1 MLYRR
6 AGIFHTS
13 YAGDRALFPIPFERW
28 AMWAL
33 LAVAVAAPWIFSS
46 LALTSYIRPWLIW
59 TAAVLGLNLVLGW
72 AGQFHF
78 GYAAIMGMGAY
89 ASVHAARGGI
99 PWEIA
104 VVLGGLTATV
114 VGVVF
119 AFAALRVKGLYLA
132 LSTLAMQFVMD
143 WVISHVPAISGG
155 VSATLQAP
163 PMKLLGQAITSEA
176 GTYYVVLA
184 WTVAVTVF
192 MLNLRRS
199 ALGRALVAVREK
211 DYAAAVI
218 GVQAFRYKLVA
229 FAASAFI
236 GGVSGAMLVFGF
248 YHAVTPEQFAVSVSI
263 EVLAMVIVGGLGSII
278 GSYFGTAFILLL
290 PGQMNAL
297 IAWIANGLGL
307 DIGVEALAHIPY
319 MVYGA
324 TIIAV
329 LLVEPMGL
337 GKLYGNIR
345 NYLLVWPFGYARK

>member
-1 MLYRR
+1 MFYRR

-13 YAGDRALFPIPFERW
+13 YADDRRLFPIPFERHV
-28 AMWAL
+28 MLAL
-33 LAVAVAAPWIFSS
+33 LVIALAAPFLFSS

-59 TAAVLGLNLVLGW
+59 TSAVLGLNLVLGW

-78 GYAAIMGMGAY
+78 GYAAIMGIGAY
-89 ASVHAARGGI
+89 TSVHAARNGV

-104 VVLGGLTATV
+104 VVLGGLMAMA

-155 VSATLQAP
+155 VAATLQAP

-176 GTYYVVLA
+176 GTYYVVLG
-184 WTVAVTVF
+184 WTVAVTLF

-236 GGVSGAMLVFGF
+236 GGVSGALLIFGF
-248 YHAVTPEQFAVSVSI
+248 YRAVTAEQFAVNVSI

-278 GSYFGTAFILLL
+278 GSFLGTAFILLL

-297 IAWIANGLGL
+297 VAWGARSLGL
-307 DIGVEALAHIPY
+307 DVGVETLAHIPH

-324 TIIAV
+324 TIVVV
-329 LLVEPMGL
+329 LLLEPMGL
-337 GKLYGNIR
+337 GKLYANIR
-345 NYLLVWPFGYARK
+345 NWLMVWPFGYARK

>member
-1 MLYRR
+1 MFYRR
-6 AGIFHTS
+6 AGIFHTD
-13 YAGDRALFPIPFERW
+13 YRADRSLFPIPFERN
-28 AMWAL
+28 AMLVVFAIAL
-33 LAVAVAAPWIFSS
+33 AAPWIFSS

-59 TAAVLGLNLVLGW
+59 TAAVLGLNLILGW

-78 GYAAIMGMGAY
+78 GYAAIMAIGAY
-89 ASVHAARGGI
+89 ASVHAARHGV
-99 PWEIA
+99 PWELA

-132 LSTLAMQFVMD
+132 LSTLALQFVMD

-163 PMKLLGQAITSEA
+163 PMKLLGQVVSSEA

-184 WTVAVTVF
+184 WTVLVALF

-218 GVQAFRYKLVA
+218 GVQSFYYKLVA

-248 YHAVTPEQFAVSVSI
+248 YRAVTPEQFAVNVSI
-263 EVLAMVIVGGLGSII
+263 ELLAMVIVGGLGSII
-278 GSYFGTAFILLL
+278 GSFFGTAFILLL

-297 IAWIANGLGL
+297 IAWGAKAMGM
-307 DIGVEALAHIPY
+307 DIGIETLAHIPN

-324 TIIAV
+324 AIIVV
-329 LLVEPMGL
+329 LLIEPMGL
-337 GKLYGNIR
+337 GKLYGNAR
-345 NYLLVWPFGYARK
+345 SYLMVWPFGYARK

>member
-13 YAGDRALFPIPFERW
+13 YASDRALFTIPFEKW
-28 AMWAL
+28 AMVAL
-33 LAVAVAAPWIFSS
+33 LAFALVAPFVLSS
-46 LALTSYIRPWLIW
+46 LAITSYVRPWLIW
-59 TAAVLGLNLVLGW
+59 TSAVLGLNLILGW

-78 GYAAIMGMGAY
+78 GYAAIMGIGAY
-89 ASVHAARGGI
+89 ASVHATRNGV

-104 VVLGGLTATV
+104 VVLGGLTASV
-114 VGVVF
+114 IGVVF

-163 PMKLLGQAITSEA
+163 PMKLLGQAVTSEA
-176 GTYYVVLA
+176 ATYYVVLG
-184 WTVAVTVF
+184 WTLLVMLF
-192 MLNLRRS
+192 MLNLRRT

-211 DYAAAVI
+211 DFAAAVI
-218 GVQAFRYKLVA
+218 GVQSFYYKLVA

-236 GGVSGAMLVFGF
+236 GGVSGAMLIFGF
-248 YHAVTPEQFAVSVSI
+248 YHAVTPEQFAVNVSI
-263 EVLAMVIVGGLGSII
+263 ELLAMVIVGGLGSII
-278 GSYFGTAFILLL
+278 GSFFGAAFILLL

-297 IAWIANGLGL
+297 IAWLAKLSGL
-307 DIGVEALAHIPY
+307 DIGVEALAHIPH

-324 TIIAV
+324 TIIIV
-329 LLVEPMGL
+329 LLIEPMGL
-337 GKLYGNIR
+337 GKLYGNVR
-345 NYLLVWPFGYARK
+345 NYLLVWPFGYVRK

>member
-1 MLYRR
+1 MFYKR

-13 YAGDRALFPIPFERW
+13 YAGDRGLFPIPFERR
-28 AMWAL
+28 AMLVLLVFAL
-33 LAVAVAAPWIFSS
+33 VAPFVLSS
-46 LALTSYIRPWLIW
+46 LALTSYVRPWLIW
-59 TAAVLGLNLVLGW
+59 TSAVLGLNLVLGW

-78 GYAAIMGMGAY
+78 GYAAIMGIGAY
-89 ASVHAARGGI
+89 ASVHAARNGV
-99 PWEIA
+99 PWELA
-104 VVLGGLTATV
+104 VILGGLMASAI
-114 VGVVF
+114 GVVF

-163 PMKLLGQAITSEA
+163 PMKLLGQALTSEA
-176 GTYYVVLA
+176 GTYYVVLG
-184 WTVAVTVF
+184 WTILVTVF
-192 MLNLRRS
+192 MLNLRRT

-229 FAASAFI
+229 FATSAFI
-236 GGVSGAMLVFGF
+236 GGVSGAMLIFGF
-248 YHAVTPEQFAVSVSI
+248 YRAVTAEQFAVNVSV
-263 EVLAMVIVGGLGSII
+263 ELLAMVIVGGLGSII
-278 GSYFGTAFILLL
+278 GSFFGTAFILLL

-297 IAWIANGLGL
+297 VAWLSRIMGL
-307 DIGVEALAHIPY
+307 DLGAETLAHIPH

-324 TIIAV
+324 TIILV

-337 GKLYGNIR
+337 GKLYGNVR
-345 NYLLVWPFGYARK
+345 NYLLVWPFGYVRK

>member
-13 YAGDRALFPIPFERW
+13 YAADRALFTIPFERW
-28 AMWAL
+28 AVVAL
-33 LAVAVAAPWIFSS
+33 LLFALAAPWVLSS
-46 LALTSYIRPWLIW
+46 LALTSYVRPWLIW
-59 TAAVLGLNLVLGW
+59 TSAVLGLNLILGW

-78 GYAAIMGMGAY
+78 GYAAIMGIGAY
-89 ASVHAARGGI
+89 ASVHATRNGV
-99 PWEIA
+99 PWEFA
-104 VVLGGLTATV
+104 VVLGGLTASV
-114 VGVVF
+114 IGVVF

-184 WTVAVTVF
+184 WTLLVTLF
-192 MLNLRRS
+192 MLNLRRT

-211 DYAAAVI
+211 DFAAAVI
-218 GVQAFRYKLVA
+218 GVQSFYYKLVA

-236 GGVSGAMLVFGF
+236 GGVSGAMLIFGF
-248 YHAVTPEQFAVSVSI
+248 YHAVTPEQFAVNVSI
-263 EVLAMVIVGGLGSII
+263 ELLAMVIVGGLGSII
-278 GSYFGTAFILLL
+278 GSFFGTAFILLL

-297 IAWIANGLGL
+297 IAWLARLFGW
-307 DIGVEALAHIPY
+307 DIGVEALAHIPH

-324 TIIAV
+324 TIILV
-329 LLVEPMGL
+329 LLIEPMGL
-337 GKLYGNIR
+337 GKLYGNVR
-345 NYLLVWPFGYARK
+345 NYLLVWPFGYVRK